1 MHNWTP
7 PGAARDGPGGGCLE
21 RGRGSRRPATPVD
34 TARPP
39 RAAARLPSFG
49 EALRVW
55 LKIGLLSFGGPAGQI
70 ALLHREVVDER
81 RWVSDARFLH
91 ALNFCTLLPGPEA
104 QQLAT
109 YLGWLLH
116 GVRGGVAAGA
126 LFVLPGMAVMLGLSV
141 LYATLGEVP
150 VVAALF
156 FGLKCAV
163 LVLVVEA
170 LLRVARRALKTNAAW
185 ALAGAAFLALYAFGV
200 PFPLVV
206 LAAALIGY
214 LAPGAFR
221 AGGHG
226 EAKDG
231 PPARAGRGAGRR
243 PRPPGPA
250 RGERLARG
258 LGGGRAV
265 AAARRGADA
274 VRCGGVFADVAWF
287 FSKMAVVTVGGA
299 YAVLAYVA
307 QEAVEGYGWLTPD
320 QMLVGLG
327 LAETTPGPLIL
338 VLQFVGFL
346 AGYGAGGLA
355 WGVLASV
362 LTVWVT
368 FAPCFAF
375 IFLGAPY
382 VERLHANR
390 ALTGALAAVTA
401 AVVGVIANL
410 ALWFGLRV
418 LFADVR
424 RAGGR
429 PGRPRPAGPGQPRP
443 ARPGARGARR
453 GVPVPAQAR
462 PAAHA
467 RRHGRGR
474 AGAQARPRLKTRAR
488 SAG

>member
-1 MHNWTP
+1 MSE
-7 PGAARDGPGGGCLE
+7 AATEAGGTAVGTAPA
-21 RGRGSRRPATPVD
+21 GSEV
-34 TARPP
+34 
-39 RAAARLPSFG
+39 RLLSFG

-116 GVRGGVAAGA
+116 GVRGGIAAGV
-126 LFVLPGMAVMLGLSV
+126 LFVLPGMAVMLGLSI

-150 VVAALF
+150 VVSALF

-170 LLRVARRALKTNAAW
+170 LLRVAKRALKTNAAW
-185 ALAGAAFLALYAFGV
+185 ALAGAAFLALYAFSV

-214 LAPGAFR
+214 FAPGSFR
-221 AGGHG
+221 GGGHG

-231 PPARAGRGAGRR
+231 PPAVLDAVLAADPGRPARLAAKAWRAGWVGVALWLL
-243 PRPPGPA
+243 P
-250 RGERLARG
+250 
-258 LGGGRAV
+258 V
-265 AAARRGADA
+265 AALMLLER
-274 VRCGGVFADVAWF
+274 GVFADVAWF

-307 QEAVEGYGWLTPD
+307 QEAVQGYGWLTPD

-375 IFLGAPY
+375 IFLGAPF

-418 LFADVR
+418 LFAEVR
-424 RAGGR
+424 RAGF
-429 PGRPRPAGPGQPRP
+429 GPVGLD
-443 ARPGARGARR
+443 
-453 GVPVPAQAR
+453 VPVPGSLDPLALAL
-462 PAAHA
+462 AALA
-467 RRHGRGR
+467 AACLFGFKLGLLRTLGVTAAVGL
-474 AGAQARPRLKTRAR
+474 AAKLALG
-488 SAG
+488 

>member
-1 MHNWTP
+1 
-7 PGAARDGPGGGCLE
+7 
-21 RGRGSRRPATPVD
+21 
-34 TARPP
+34 
-39 RAAARLPSFG
+39 
-49 EALRVW
+49 
-55 LKIGLLSFGGPAGQI
+55 
-70 ALLHREVVDER
+70 
-81 RWVSDARFLH
+81 
-91 ALNFCTLLPGPEA
+91 
-104 QQLAT
+104 
-109 YLGWLLH
+109 
-116 GVRGGVAAGA
+116 
-126 LFVLPGMAVMLGLSV
+126 MLGLSV

-185 ALAGAAFLALYAFGV
+185 ALGGAAFLALYAFSV

-214 LAPGAFR
+214 FAPQAFR
-221 AGGHG
+221 GGGHG

-231 PPARAGRGAGRR
+231 PPAVLDAVLAADPGRPGRLAASAWRAGWV
-243 PRPPGPA
+243 
-250 RGERLARG
+250 
-258 LGGGRAV
+258 AV
-265 AAARRGADA
+265 ALWLLPVA
-274 VRCGGVFADVAWF
+274 VLALAVGGVFADVAWF

-307 QEAVEGYGWLTPD
+307 QEAVQGYGWLTPD
-320 QMLVGLG
+320 QMLVGLGLG

-382 VERLHANR
+382 VERLHDNR

-418 LFADVR
+418 LFAEVR
-424 RAGGR
+424 RVD
-429 PGRPRPAGPGQPRP
+429 AGPVGLD
-443 ARPGARGARR
+443 
-453 GVPVPAQAR
+453 VPVLGSLDPLALAL
-462 PAAHA
+462 AALA
-467 RRHGRGR
+467 
-474 AGAQARPRLKTRAR
+474 AACLFWLKLGLLRTLGVTA
-488 SAG
+488 AVGLALKLALG